1 VDHLHEGTVL
11 ADRFRLV
18 ELAGI
23 GAMGA
28 VWRAVDQFFDRE
40 VAVKELAT
48 DTAAGSEARIRFRRE
63 AQAAALLSHPAIA
76 TVHGHGEAGLSG
88 GATAP
93 YIVMEYLRGQT
104 LKERLRSGPLP
115 PDEAL
120 PVMAAVADALDCAHR
135 AGVVHRDIKPAN
147 IMLTPA
153 GVKVLDFG
161 TAALR
166 GRPTGEP
173 LHGPLS
179 YLAPELAGYAD
190 ASPAADVYAL
200 GVVFMACLT
209 GAASQAAVA
218 APASLPPPGYEL
230 PAGLA
235 ELWGSC
241 LGVRPQDRPSAAD
254 IAAVSR
260 QALGGSRPLRP
271 VAAGGRHAR
280 SRPRLAVLARGGGPS
295 QTPPHAAAVRRRRLL
310 AGSGAL
316 AAAAAGIFAIMLT
329 QRPASPGT
337 LAPDA
342 ASTSPA
348 AAAPAEPG
356 TPGTPAPDAVGRSPL
371 SPGTVIGM
379 LSTAI
384 QQGVA
389 SGQIRRDAGV
399 DLTNLIQP
407 VAADLNAGQV
417 ADVRRLA
424 GALRAKIATRERE
437 GAVTPREAGLL
448 NGLVGTLLTGASP
461 S

>member
-11 ADRFRLV
+11 GGRFRLV

-23 GAMGA
+23 GGMGA
-28 VWRAVDQFFDRE
+28 VWRAVDQFLDCE

-48 DTAAGSEARIRFRRE
+48 ATVAGSEARARFRHE
-63 AQAAALLSHPAIA
+63 ARAASRLSHPAIA
-76 TVHGHGEAGLSG
+76 IVHDFGEAGLPG

-93 YIVMEYLRGQT
+93 YIVMEYLCGQT
-104 LKERLRSGPLP
+104 LKERLRRGPLP

-120 PVMAAVADALDCAHR
+120 RVMAPVADALDCAHR

-166 GRPTGEP
+166 GRPMSEP

-179 YLAPELAGYAD
+179 YLAPELARYAD
-190 ASPAADVYAL
+190 AGPAADVYAL

-209 GAASQAAVA
+209 GAATQAVA
-218 APASLPPPGYEL
+218 APASLPPASYEL

-241 LGVRPQDRPSAAD
+241 LGVSPQERPSAGD

-260 QALGGSRPLRP
+260 QALRGFRAPQP
-271 VAAGGRHAR
+271 VATAGRHAR
-280 SRPRLAVLARGGGPS
+280 RRPRPAGR
-295 QTPPHAAAVRRRRLL
+295 TAAAGRRRLL
-310 AGSGAL
+310 AGSGAV
-316 AAAAAGIFAIMLT
+316 AAVAAGVFAIMFT
-329 QRPASPGT
+329 QHPASPSPV
-337 LAPDA
+337 APDA
-342 ASTSPA
+342 ASTSPTA
-348 AAAPAEPG
+348 TTPAKSATPPTPA
-356 TPGTPAPDAVGRSPL
+356 TPGTPAPDAAGGSRL

-379 LSTAI
+379 LSLAI

-389 SGQIRRDAGV
+389 SGQIRSDAGV

-407 VAADLNAGQV
+407 VAADLNAGRV
-417 ADVRRLA
+417 TDVRQLA

-437 GAVTPREAGLL
+437 GAVTPREAGVLDDL
-448 NGLVGTLLTGASP
+448 IGRLQTSASG